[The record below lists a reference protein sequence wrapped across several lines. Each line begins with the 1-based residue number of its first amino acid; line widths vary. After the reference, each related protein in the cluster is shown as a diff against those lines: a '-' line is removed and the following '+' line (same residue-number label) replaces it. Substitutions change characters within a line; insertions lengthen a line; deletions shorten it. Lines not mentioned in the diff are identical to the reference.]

1 MTNLHDS
8 LTVIDGLVI
17 SKWSRAVFADIHKG
31 GLTAANCT
39 CLIWEGFVNT
49 SRRCNLKWMLLQM
62 QQRTVIDTT
71 RSGRG
76 AST

>member
-1 MTNLHDS
+1 MRPVTTLLGMTFMARLHDS
-8 LTVIDGLVI
+8 LTVIDGLIV
-17 SKWSRAVFADIHKG
+17 S
-31 GLTAANCT
+31 CT